1 MAESKEQEADKTA
14 QDAAEQ
20 ARLAREAANKK
31 KLSEERGSA
40 PGPKAPGSA
49 GQGPDGKK
57 MNGVDQAL
65 ADAASKAIFVELG
78 KEGTMM
84 ITKPG
89 EYNGV
94 YQPPIVMVSQNGMS
108 RIDKNNIIKSQWM
121 RFSMLASTRIF
132 NALKEN
138 AEYINKF
145 AQEEL
150 EAITGLPKIG

>member
-1 MAESKEQEADKTA
+1 MAEEKTTV
-14 QDAAEQ
+14 DESAEK
-20 ARLAREAANKK
+20 ARIAREESNKK
-31 KLSEERGSA
+31 KLAEERGSA
-40 PGPKAPGSA
+40 GAGSGPKAPGSA
-49 GQGPDGKK
+49 GQETNGKK
-57 MNGVDQAL
+57 MNGADQAL
-65 ADAASKAIFVELG
+65 AEAASKAIFVELG

-138 AEYINKF
+138 AEYINQY

-150 EAITGLPKIG
+150 DAITGLPKIG